1 MIDDSFLG
9 SLDRLSLIV
18 NKRVTSKYTGERKSV
33 YSGSG
38 TQFKDHRLYAL
49 GDNFKSIDWRVFAR
63 TDDLYIKIFEE
74 ERNLDVHIIL
84 DATKSMDY
92 KEKFDYAGKIALG
105 LAFLATKNNE
115 KIHFATFSDKL
126 EIYRG
131 DKGKRPVLSM
141 IDHINKLKPEKK
153 MSLKEVLRRYKS
165 MLHSRSYVAIVSD
178 YLYPK
183 QEIEDALRI
192 LGTNHTVKNI
202 QIMHEDEK
210 KMTLEGDYK
219 FMDIEND
226 LDLRTYISPKSKEQY
241 LKRLEKH
248 TQDIKEFCQN
258 HRMSFTALTT
268 NTTVFEAVA
277 SVIGQY

>member
-9 SLDRLSLIV
+9 SLDRLALIV

-63 TDDLYIKIFEE
+63 TDDLYIKIYEE
-74 ERNLDVHIIL
+74 ERNLDVHILL

-115 KIHFATFSDKL
+115 RIHFATFSDKL

-141 IDHINKLKPEKK
+141 IDHINNMKPNKK
-153 MSLKEVLRRYKS
+153 MSLKEAILRYKS
-165 MLHSRSYVAIVSD
+165 MLHSRSYIAIVSD
-178 YLYPK
+178 YLYTTD
-183 QEIEDALRI
+183 EIKDALRI
-192 LGTNHTVKNI
+192 LGTNHTVKVI
-202 QIMHEDEK
+202 QVMHEDET
-210 KMTLEGDYK
+210 KMPLEGDYK
-219 FMDIEND
+219 FMDTENS
-226 LDLRTYISPKSKEQY
+226 LDLRTYVSPRSKEHY
-241 LKRLEKH
+241 LKRLEEH
-248 TQDIKEFCQN
+248 THAIREFCNN
-258 HRMSFTALTT
+258 HRMTFTPLTT
-268 NTTVFEAVA
+268 DITVFEAIA
-277 SVIGQY
+277 SVIGQN